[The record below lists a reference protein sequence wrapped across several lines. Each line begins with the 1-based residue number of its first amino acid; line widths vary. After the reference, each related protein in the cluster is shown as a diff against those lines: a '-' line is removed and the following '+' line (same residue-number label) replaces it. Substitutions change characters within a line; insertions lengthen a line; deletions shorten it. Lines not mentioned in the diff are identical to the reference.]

1 MDFSETVTITGS
13 ALAIVS
19 FIYMV
24 LKNYFDKIDNR
35 FDKVDAELSKLSVKL
50 DAVKHDVDVLTG
62 ENNVIKYYAAQ
73 ERSVIKKIK

>member
-35 FDKVDAELSKLSVKL
+35 FNKVDAELSKLSVKL
-50 DAVKHDVDVLTG
+50 DVLTG